1 MCKCHICKR
10 KGKWLNRTAQHSKD
24 IALRL
29 FFTYILWLKYDPHK
43 LEWIISIII
52 MWHLLGSA
60 PNKHVDSKGLS
71 GALQYFITFIK
82 KKNCSFYDLDIILS
96 YIIHS
101 SNSAALE
108 FSLTAATVCFSY
120 IPFPFHSITPLF
132 STWSRTFEEE
142 GHEGDDWRF
151 QFGDGESVRPV
162 VSRWILSPNTET
174 ASDIWNSL
182 QTNYKKTDFVNHPS
196 WYNYCMH
203 VVLEVLVL
211 YLSHFLFLV
220 KYFTITIL

>member
-24 IALRL
+24 ISLRL

-60 PNKHVDSKGLS
+60 PELIVRASLELYSTSSSLSKK
-71 GALQYFITFIK
+71 I
-82 KKNCSFYDLDIILS
+82 CSFYNLGIVLS

-142 GHEGDDWRF
+142 GHEGDDWWF

>member
-24 IALRL
+24 ISLRL
-29 FFTYILWLKYDPHK
+29 FFTYKLWLKYDPHK
-43 LEWIISIII
+43 LELIISIII

-60 PNKHVDSKGLS
+60 PELIVRASLERYSTSSPLS
-71 GALQYFITFIK
+71 K

-108 FSLTAATVCFSY
+108 FSLTAVSVCFSY
-120 IPFPFHSITPLF
+120 IPFHSITPLF

-142 GHEGDDWRF
+142 GHERNDWRF

-162 VSRWILSPNTET
+162 VSRWILSPNIET
-174 ASDIWNSL
+174 VSDIWNSL

-220 KYFTITIL
+220 KYFTVTIL

>member
-1 MCKCHICKR
+1 MNNFHHYYVTLVGICTR
-10 KGKWLNRTAQHSKD
+10 
-24 IALRL
+24 
-29 FFTYILWLKYDPHK
+29 
-43 LEWIISIII
+43 
-52 MWHLLGSA
+52 
-60 PNKHVDSKGLS
+60 VDSKGLS

-162 VSRWILSPNTET
+162 VSRWILSPNIET
-174 ASDIWNSL
+174 VSDIWNSL

-196 WYNYCMH
+196 WYNYYAYSFGGTCT
-203 VVLEVLVL
+203 LP
-211 YLSHFLFLV
+211 
-220 KYFTITIL
+220 

>member
-1 MCKCHICKR
+1 MNNFHHYYVTFVGICTR
-10 KGKWLNRTAQHSKD
+10 
-24 IALRL
+24 
-29 FFTYILWLKYDPHK
+29 
-43 LEWIISIII
+43 
-52 MWHLLGSA
+52 
-60 PNKHVDSKGLS
+60 VDSKGLS

-174 ASDIWNSL
+174 VSDIWNSL